1 MRWAILALV
10 VLSLNACVPHK
21 DVTYFNELNGM
32 AEGSL
37 AIPDPPD
44 PILAKDDLVE
54 IGITSTS
61 EAANEY
67 FVKAGSQTDE
77 DYRGNV
83 YRISSSGTIDLP
95 LVGKIEL
102 AGHTLEEA
110 ESILKS
116 SLVEYLRDPTVNIR
130 LVNFR
135 ITILGEV
142 NKPGLY
148 RVPSSQATIPEALGL
163 AGDLTLY
170 GKRSNVLVIRQ
181 TGEEK
186 SFFRINLNEASTLTR
201 PEYYLRTGDVIY
213 VEPTKGRTS
222 ADDNIYRILP
232 LLLSGL
238 TFVAV
243 VIGLSR

>member
-1 MRWAILALV
+1 MTLM

-21 DVTYFNELNGM
+21 EVTYFNDLDGKS
-32 AEGSL
+32 EGSL

-95 LVGKIEL
+95 LVGEMKL

-148 RVPSSQATIPEALGL
+148 RVPSSQATVTEALGL

-170 GKRSNVLVIRQ
+170 GRRNNVLVIRQ

-186 SFFRINLNEASTLTR
+186 SFFRINLNESSILTR
-201 PEYYLRTGDVIY
+201 PEYFLRTGDVIY

-222 ADDNIYRILP
+222 ADDNVYRILP

>member
-1 MRWAILALV
+1 MRWAILAWV
-10 VLSLNACVPHK
+10 FLSLSACVSHK
-21 DVTYFNELNGM
+21 DVTYFNDLNGKT
-32 AEGSL
+32 EGILS
-37 AIPDPPD
+37 IPDPPD
-44 PILAKDDLVE
+44 PILATDDMVE
-54 IGITSTS
+54 IGIASSS

-83 YRISSSGTIDLP
+83 YRISSTGNIDLP
-95 LVGKIEL
+95 LVGEMKL

-110 ESILKS
+110 EDILKNA
-116 SLVEYLRDPTVNIR
+116 LQKYLREPTVNIR

-142 NKPGLY
+142 NRPGLY
-148 RVPSSQATIPEALGL
+148 RVPSSQATITEALGL

-170 GKRSNVLVIRQ
+170 GKRSNILVIRQ
-181 TGEEK
+181 TGPEK
-186 SFFRINLNEASTLTR
+186 HFFRMNLNEASILTR
-201 PEYYLRTGDVIY
+201 PEYYLHTGDVIY

>member
-1 MRWAILALV
+1 MRWAILTLM

-21 DVTYFNELNGM
+21 EVTYFNDLDGKS
-32 AEGSL
+32 EGSL

-95 LVGKIEL
+95 LVGEMKL

-148 RVPSSQATIPEALGL
+148 RVPSSQATVTEALGL

-170 GKRSNVLVIRQ
+170 GRRNNVLVIRQ

-186 SFFRINLNEASTLTR
+186 SFFRINLNESSILTR
-201 PEYYLRTGDVIY
+201 PEYFLRTGDVIY

-222 ADDNIYRILP
+222 ADDNVYRILP